1 MAGRTRRHRGSDY
14 TVSAAHP
21 AADLF
26 PWLDEDELQQLA
38 DDIKANGQKQKVV
51 RHKGRVVDG
60 RNRELACLVA
70 GVRVEYADL
79 PADTPEEKILAGVIS
94 ANLKRRHLT
103 TSQRAMV
110 AAELETL
117 RHGGDRKSQDAELH
131 LVPARAEIAEQLN
144 VSPRSV
150 ANAAKVKNE
159 APELVEPVKDGKLSV
174 SAAAKVAEYPPEV
187 RQQVAGADDPK
198 EAAHDLL
205 AETDNLPDEA
215 DDQEPTDFT
224 PPPSFSSTLPRPSH
238 DASRPVEPH
247 PLYGDKKFK
256 HKARDLK
263 EHRYGDILVAM
274 RNLSRMLTLAMNA
287 PDGVRLKDYLRYLGL
302 VQDRGFILNGKKY
315 NARFR
320 GFNFRHAVKIA
331 VGKGRVKTKEE
342 LLRECMEQWDGELD
356 MEEWVPE

>member
-1 MAGRTRRHRGSDY
+1 
-14 TVSAAHP
+14 
-21 AADLF
+21 
-26 PWLDEDELQQLA
+26 
-38 DDIKANGQKQKVV
+38 
-51 RHKGRVVDG
+51 VVDG

-94 ANLKRRHLT
+94 ANLKRRHLDS
-103 TSQRAMV
+103 SQRAMI
-110 AAELETL
+110 AADLVTMRQGERTDLASKEA
-117 RHGGDRKSQDAELH
+117 KSQEDAANLM
-131 LVPARAEIAEQLN
+131 N
-144 VSPRSV
+144 VSRSSV
-150 ANAAKVKNE
+150 QRAAKVKSE
-159 APELVEPVKDGKLSV
+159 APELVEPVRNGHLPV
-174 SAAAKVAEYPPEV
+174 STAARVAEYP
-187 RQQVAGADDPK
+187 QQVREEVAKADDPK
-198 EAAHDLL
+198 EAARELL
-205 AETDNLPDEA
+205 TEMYDEPDDE
-215 DDQEPTDFT
+215 EPTDFT
-224 PPPSFSSTLPRPSH
+224 PPPSFSSALPRPSL

-247 PLYGDKKFK
+247 PLYGDKQFK
-256 HKARDLK
+256 HKPRDLK